1 MNMRNTV
8 YSMTYMMTNTTD
20 SVNAPQDARAAYDL
34 SQLSPSYK
42 YLLLT
47 KELYH
52 ATS

>member
-1 MNMRNTV
+1 MNLRNTV

-20 SVNAPQDARAAYDL
+20 SDNAPQDAKAAYDL
-34 SQLSPSYK
+34 PQLSHPYK
-42 YLLLT
+42 HLLLT